1 MENVDILSPP
11 DFKKSGEIKTREQA
25 VENGDWLGGFHLWVI
40 RTEPEPGLIFQLR
53 SANKSTWPGQLDVS
67 AAGHYLAGETLKDG
81 MREVR
86 EEIGKDYNFDKLTY
100 LGKKI
105 FVGVSDDKK
114 KLQTVCD
121 VFFVLDN
128 SSLSSFKLQK
138 EEVAGLMV
146 ITIKDLLRVFTQPNY
161 SFTSQITDINKKTSL
176 KTITIGDFIKNWDN
190 YQYKIALLAEKYLKG
205 DRNLFY

>member
-1 MENVDILSPP
+1 MENVDILIPP
-11 DFKKSGEIKTREQA
+11 DFEKSGEIKTREQA
-25 VENGDWLGGFHLWVI
+25 INDGDWLGGFHLWVI
-40 RTEPEPGLIFQLR
+40 RTEPEPGVIFQLR

-67 AAGHYLAGETLKDG
+67 AAGHYLAGETLRDG

-86 EEIGKDYNFDKLTY
+86 EEIGKDYKFDKLTY

-105 FVGVSDDKK
+105 FVGLSDDKK

-146 ITIKDLLRVFTQPNY
+146 ITIEDLLKVFALPNY
-161 SFTSQITDINKKTSL
+161 SFWTQLINLNGKMEDKKIS
-176 KTITIGDFIKNWDN
+176 KSDFIKNWDS
-190 YQYKIALLAEKYLKG
+190 YQYKIGLLAEKYIRGEK
-205 DRNLFY
+205 NLLY